1 MATANVYILAKS
13 LQPDQGL
20 KEQHR
25 IGTGQPL
32 FSRTKAQAELEASL
46 WKACAEAGSAW
57 PSVLEW
63 IAFLSFGALSL
74 ILLTYCF
81 SELLPLVNSNALDQT
96 VRALLDPGSVDRGLS
111 QTSAPGD

>member
-1 MATANVYILAKS
+1 MATANVYILAKP

-32 FSRTKAQAELEASL
+32 FSRTKAQADLQVHL
-46 WKACAEAGSAW
+46 WKVCAEVASPW
-57 PSVLEW
+57 SSVFEW

-74 ILLTYCF
+74 VLLTYCF
-81 SELLPLVNSNALDQT
+81 CELLPLVNSNALDQT
-96 VRALLDPGSVDRGLS
+96 VRALLTR
-111 QTSAPGD
+111 